1 MNRISLRI
9 LQLERRRGLVVTE
22 TIGSTRGRW
31 NGIRSDG
38 GTVRPRWRITNPSKY
53 VVVRVSVDSSG
64 AVKCYQESDES
75 GHNGEK

>member
-22 TIGSTRGRW
+22 TIGTTRGRMEW
-31 NGIRSDG
+31 LRGDG
-38 GTVRPRWRITNPSKY
+38 GTVRPRWRIMNPSKY

-64 AVKCYQESDES
+64 PAIVQAEATAGDNS
-75 GHNGEK
+75 EK